1 MAGLNLLAAIII
13 YWNTKH
19 LGKAVLQRRHDG
31 LDCSADHADA
41 EQDWE
46 SYVSRGTLSRAGGGV
61 NPRASAG
68 RPVCRSLGRGW
79 QVVDRFHPAAE
90 KIAEYLWQFQF
101 DRRAGGCRIA

>member
-68 RPVCRSLGRGW
+68 RPVCRSLGRG
-79 QVVDRFHPAAE
+79 
-90 KIAEYLWQFQF
+90 
-101 DRRAGGCRIA
+101 